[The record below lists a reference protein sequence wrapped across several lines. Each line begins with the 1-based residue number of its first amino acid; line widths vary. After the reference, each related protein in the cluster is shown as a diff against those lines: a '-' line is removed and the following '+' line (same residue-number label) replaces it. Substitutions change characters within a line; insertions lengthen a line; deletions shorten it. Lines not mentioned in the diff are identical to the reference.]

1 MCSIKVHF
9 KIMLLKGEVVQLDK
23 KPFDDLLRFSSLN
36 PFYTHNLQT
45 FKIKIYGIDKT
56 LIANSFT
63 TFAEL
68 SEMIYS
74 YDPRP

>member
-1 MCSIKVHF
+1 MFNQSSFQDNAF
-9 KIMLLKGEVVQLDK
+9 KREVVQLDK
-23 KPFDDLLRFSSLN
+23 KPFDDLFRFSSLN